1 MENKTKKFQLK
12 GKLILRGLIEVE
24 AETKEEAIQKAFEME
39 ASGQIDPRNDWD
51 RVDDGYDVLSM
62 KPLNKEI

>member
-1 MENKTKKFQLK
+1 MENKKKKFQLK
-12 GKLILRGLIEVE
+12 GKLILKGLIEVE
-24 AETKEEAIQKAFEME
+24 AETKAEAIQKAFELE
-39 ASGQIDPRNDWD
+39 ASGQIDPRTDWD